1 MVPESGVRTSINR
14 LSHYSAFW
22 LSGRNGITLGLIDY
36 LLAVITI
43 NLLEM
48 NCFKRHASPPL
59 PHRRSRRLTLV
70 ARGAPIGRLGAV
82 AHVAVALL
90 DAAPPVVAEA
100 AGAAAVA
107 RAAGADARRHLG
119 PLLQVEAGA
128 VDGQRADAAQEAS
141 LLGRRSP

>member
-14 LSHYSAFW
+14 LTHYSAFW
-22 LSGRNGITLGLIDY
+22 LSGHNGITLGLIDY

-48 NCFKRHASPPL
+48 NCFERHAC
-59 PHRRSRRLTLV
+59 RCLTLV
-70 ARGAPIGRLGAV
+70 ARGAPVGRLGAV
-82 AHVAVALL
+82 AHIAVALF
-90 DAAPPVVAEA
+90 DAAPPVVAQA

-107 RAAGADARRHLG
+107 RAAGADARCHLG
-119 PLLQVEAGA
+119 TLLQVEAGA

-141 LLGRRSP
+141 LLRRRSP